1 LPDDNVVLYRV
12 TQQPPVQVLPAQH
25 GVAVEEVVPG
35 VPHTVQRELL
45 QMVLASLQ
53 VLLAQ
58 QGPPAAPHTWQMLVE
73 LSQAAVAS
81 LHPVGF
87 AVVTEQQVSPKAPQ
101 LLQV

>member
-1 LPDDNVVLYRV
+1 
-12 TQQPPVQVLPAQH
+12 VQALPAQH
-25 GVAVEEVVPG
+25 GVAVDEVVPG
-35 VPHTVQRELL
+35 VPHTAQRELL
-45 QMVLASLQ
+45 QMVLAAVH

-87 AVVTEQQVSPKAPQ
+87 AVVAAQQVSPSDPQ
-101 LLQV
+101 VLQV